1 MSIIMSSETY
11 IYRYPETLNV
21 TQWQNYLGRK
31 INDEEYSILAAV
43 RDEKEYNRELS
54 KLHNIVK
61 DRALYIPMLT
71 ARNGNCLFESLKII
85 GLCDDHNNFRKYL
98 AHMLYLFKD
107 HKNFIRNDSRSLL
120 EMFNDTNEVEF
131 VLCVE
136 EQKLYK
142 YTYETM
148 CQDFASGYSWTRLPT
163 QIILQFMSALMNLR
177 FQIYSNLNDFVHVL
191 DVNLPEDDPYVIYL
205 GHIGEQHYV
214 PLAVRIGREYEDRC
228 PKYNNALQYFFSWAE
243 QMEESINNQH
253 VIKDSRATYPEAKQ
267 EGYVEIAPQEE
278 NKDNQVNYE

>member
-1 MSIIMSSETY
+1 MSEQARRLY
-11 IYRYPETLNV
+11 PYPETLNV
-21 TQWQNYLGRK
+21 AQWQSYLGRK
-31 INDEEYSILAAV
+31 ITDEEYSILAAV
-43 RDEKEYNRELS
+43 RDEKEYNRELI

-71 ARNGNCLFESLKII
+71 ARNGNCLFESLQII
-85 GLCDDHNNFRKYL
+85 GLCEDHNNFRKYL
-98 AHMLYLFKD
+98 AHMLYLFRD
-107 HKNFIRNDSRSLL
+107 HKNLFRGDARSLF
-120 EMFNDTNEVEF
+120 EMFNDTNEVEI

-163 QIILQFMSALMNLR
+163 QIILQFMSALMNIR

-191 DVNLPEDDPYVIYL
+191 DVNLPKDDPYVIFL

-214 PLAVRIGREYEDRC
+214 PLAIRIGREYENNC
-228 PKYNNALQYFFSWAE
+228 PRYDHAQRDFIMWADLMEQSMNNYY
-243 QMEESINNQH
+243 
-253 VIKDSRATYPEAKQ
+253 YPDDGKNEVVVSEKHD
-267 EGYVEIAPQEE
+267 GYVEVTPEDDS